1 MQPTSPL
8 ATATIINWFCDH
20 KAVWCVNLHAC
31 FVAFFVII
39 LLAFFTY
46 RLLRLLS
53 YAFFIH
59 YCIHTYVC
67 VCVLLIFFNFCFIV
81 FTWLLHQMP
90 CTARLISH
98 SIIQPALHWGTIYL
112 RVCCQS
118 SQCLFWCAPS
128 LFLTLTHTR
137 KHAYLQQQL
146 RLTIFYCCSR
156 VCIRK

>member
-20 KAVWCVNLHAC
+20 KAVWCVNLHGC

-59 YCIHTYVC
+59 YCFHTY
-67 VCVLLIFFNFCFIV
+67 VCVLLIFF
-81 FTWLLHQMP
+81 
-90 CTARLISH
+90 
-98 SIIQPALHWGTIYL
+98 
-112 RVCCQS
+112 
-118 SQCLFWCAPS
+118 
-128 LFLTLTHTR
+128 
-137 KHAYLQQQL
+137 
-146 RLTIFYCCSR
+146 
-156 VCIRK
+156 